1 MAVALQGWHPG
12 EVTIQ
17 RQLGFED
24 AVKDSWRIVSNN
36 MPSQHR
42 IFHTSNLNFIPVTT
56 IDQDGRPWAS
66 IMAGLGGEIGFVQS
80 PSARELTITAQLW
93 DGDPLLDTA
102 TAWVNPRD
110 INHHERQLIAGLGI
124 ELSTRRRNKFAG
136 KIESIQSLKNSI
148 FRFAVNVNE
157 ALG

>member
-12 EVTIQ
+12 EVAIQ

-24 AVKDSWRIVSNN
+24 AVRDSWQVVSKN
-36 MPSQHR
+36 MPPQHR

-56 IDQDGRPWAS
+56 IDKYGRPWAS
-66 IMAGLGGEIGFVQS
+66 IMAGPGGEIGFVQS
-80 PSARELTITAQLW
+80 PSPRELTITARLW

-102 TAWVNPRD
+102 SSWENSQSINPKQ
-110 INHHERQLIAGLGI
+110 RQLIAGLGI

-136 KIESIQSLKNSI
+136 KIKNIRPLINSI
-148 FRFAVNVNE
+148 FRFDVNVNE